1 MTGPISAWRS
11 WRDRRLILRE
21 TKRLSAQTR
30 ELNHFKIRDQLVYA
44 DGALDNNDHR
54 QASEIW
60 NKLAADYPLDAL
72 QSRRALRVLVRLRR
86 YEEARKIM
94 LNGQRRHPR
103 EPIFLQGLGEI
114 AQAEGDHDQAIML
127 YARLRKRFPGVME
140 GYTSAAESLRITN
153 RLDES
158 EGLATTA
165 MRQFHSKIEPFLQNA
180 RIAVLREDWE
190 EALRRWRAI
199 LAQFGHVISYIGAA
213 QALSNLGRYE
223 EAEELL
229 QEARYRFATDP
240 GPLSEYARVAEAR
253 GDIAEAMRRWNDVL
267 YRFPLDKYV
276 YLAASEAFEKMG
288 EPAQAE
294 ATLRKGVDRF
304 PRDLRP
310 MLDLAK
316 LLQNKR
322 QDFTAA
328 AEVWAAIR
336 GVFPDSEEAYAS
348 GAEALRRAGRIEEA
362 DALIE
367 EYRSGAKPL

>member
-1 MTGPISAWRS
+1 
-11 WRDRRLILRE
+11 
-21 TKRLSAQTR
+21 
-30 ELNHFKIRDQLVYA
+30 
-44 DGALDNNDHR
+44 
-54 QASEIW
+54 
-60 NKLAADYPLDAL
+60 
-72 QSRRALRVLVRLRR
+72 
-86 YEEARKIM
+86 
-94 LNGQRRHPR
+94 
-103 EPIFLQGLGEI
+103 
-114 AQAEGDHDQAIML
+114 
-127 YARLRKRFPGVME
+127 
-140 GYTSAAESLRITN
+140 
-153 RLDES
+153 
-158 EGLATTA
+158 

-367 EYRSGAKPL
+367 EYRSGAKPH